1 MAGFLVASASVV
13 GPVTPTAQVVRC
25 LVGRG
30 HDVHWYTGA
39 GLRPPVEEAGATFHP
54 VTHEIDFTRTSPVE
68 LIPELRPASKL
79 ERIRLYFERA
89 FVAAAPGTVRDL
101 EAILAEF
108 PVDVLVAD

>member
-1 MAGFLVASASVV
+1 MAGFLAAWPSVV
-13 GPVTPTAQVVRC
+13 GRLTPAAQGGRW
-25 LVGRG
+25 LGGRG

-68 LIPELRPASKL
+68 LIPELRTASKL

-89 FVAAAPGTVRDL
+89 FVDAAPGTVRDL

-108 PVDVLVAD
+108 P